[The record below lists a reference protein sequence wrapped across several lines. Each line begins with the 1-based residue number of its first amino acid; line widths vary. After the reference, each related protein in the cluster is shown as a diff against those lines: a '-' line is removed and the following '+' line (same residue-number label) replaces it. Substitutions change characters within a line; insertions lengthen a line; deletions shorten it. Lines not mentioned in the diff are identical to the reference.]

1 MAIDKPNKFKEII
14 ILAGAIDPDAETP
27 ERWRPILK
35 AFPLRYIIPG
45 ALRPSNDELW
55 WLKNDLKIMKPNLDK
70 ITTNVL
76 IIHGTKDPLVPYSNV
91 KFIQNE
97 FVNCESIELISI
109 KDANHFIP
117 WEHFTEI
124 RDELLTLKN

>member
-1 MAIDKPNKFKEII
+1 MSKP
-14 ILAGAIDPDAETP
+14 LY
-27 ERWRPILK
+27 
-35 AFPLRYIIPG
+35 YIIPG

-55 WLKNDLKIMKPNLDK
+55 WLKTDLKNMKLLLGK

-76 IIHGTKDPLVPYSNV
+76 IIHGTKDQLVPYSNAA
-91 KFIQNE
+91 FIQKE
-97 FVNCESIELISI
+97 FVNAKSMRLDSI

-124 RDELLTLKN
+124 RDKLLGLIQ